1 VRAVISAAVST
12 AASAFRSTFLLCRPV
27 SFHEFSKKKS
37 AWCTSIWEMD
47 KMRAIVST
55 RISSGKR
62 RDCGALR
69 VAVRMLSRPSN
80 LLTNELHTSQ
90 SSDHDFLVGHSVHP
104 SALIPGTTGFSL
116 NRNTTRHNTNVLFG
130 TGRFSAQIGATRVSS
145 LATISHKDFK
155 PSTACSVRQ
164 HCAKQRAAACANIEK
179 EIR

>member
-1 VRAVISAAVST
+1 MRAVISAAVST

-55 RISSGKR
+55 RISNGKR

-90 SSDHDFLVGHSVHP
+90 SSDHDFLVGQAVHP
-104 SALIPGTTGFSL
+104 SALIPGTIGVSL
-116 NRNTTRHNTNVLFG
+116 NRKTTSTTSTYFLVPGGSRHKLAPQG
-130 TGRFSAQIGATRVSS
+130 YRVSLRFHTRTS
-145 LATISHKDFK
+145 SHQQLVRCGN
-155 PSTACSVRQ
+155 TAQSKAQ
-164 HCAKQRAAACANIEK
+164 QPT
-179 EIR
+179 EI